1 MIEQFF
7 RPEQLGQALEL
18 KARFGNDAVYMGG
31 GSKLN
36 AAPTRTDKKVAIS
49 LDKLGLGQ
57 IEQQHGQLHI
67 GATVTLQALKD
78 DPRTPAALCEALGFV
93 YSRHL
98 RNQAT
103 LGGEIACQQQDSP
116 LLPVLLVLEAVVVL
130 ENNQLQ
136 PIDAYLVGQRK
147 ELVLG
152 VVLPEPELRC
162 ATRRI
167 SRNADGLAVMTAAVA
182 LDALGEMRVALAG
195 VTPQPMRLR
204 DVERHELRD
213 AALEA
218 AVSAMIAPRA
228 DLGGS
233 VAYKRYISGVV
244 VADLLVECQ
253 QQEVQA

>member
-1 MIEQFF
+1 M
-7 RPEQLGQALEL
+7 
-18 KARFGNDAVYMGG
+18 
-31 GSKLN
+31 
-36 AAPTRTDKKVAIS
+36 
-49 LDKLGLGQ
+49 
-57 IEQQHGQLHI
+57 
-67 GATVTLQALKD
+67 
-78 DPRTPAALCEALGFV
+78 
-93 YSRHL
+93 
-98 RNQAT
+98 
-103 LGGEIACQQQDSP
+103 
-116 LLPVLLVLEAVVVL
+116 
-130 ENNQLQ
+130 
-136 PIDAYLVGQRK
+136 
-147 ELVLG
+147 
-152 VVLPEPELRC
+152 VLPEPELRC

-218 AVSAMIAPRA
+218 AVSALIAPRA

-253 QQEVQA
+253 RQEVQA

>member
-7 RPEQLGQALEL
+7 RPEQLGQALAL
-18 KARFGNDAVYMGG
+18 KAQFGNDAVYMGG

-36 AAPTRTDKKVAIS
+36 AAPTRTDKRVAIS
-49 LDKLGLGQ
+49 LERLGLGQ

-67 GATVTLQALKD
+67 GASVTLQTLKD
-78 DPRTPAALCEALGFV
+78 DPRTPAALGEALGFV

-103 LGGEIACQQQDSP
+103 VGGELACQLQDSP

-136 PIDAYLVGQRK
+136 PIDAYLTGQRK

-152 VVLPEPELRC
+152 VVLPEPDLRC

-182 LDALGEMRVALAG
+182 IDALGEMRVALAG

-204 DVERHELRD
+204 DVERRSLHD

-218 AVSAMIAPRA
+218 AVSELVTPRA

>member
-116 LLPVLLVLEAVVVL
+116 CC
-130 ENNQLQ
+130 
-136 PIDAYLVGQRK
+136 
-147 ELVLG
+147 
-152 VVLPEPELRC
+152 RC
-162 ATRRI
+162 CWC
-167 SRNADGLAVMTAAVA
+167 S
-182 LDALGEMRVALAG
+182 
-195 VTPQPMRLR
+195 
-204 DVERHELRD
+204 
-213 AALEA
+213 
-218 AVSAMIAPRA
+218 
-228 DLGGS
+228 
-233 VAYKRYISGVV
+233 KR
-244 VADLLVECQ
+244 
-253 QQEVQA
+253 

>member
-1 MIEQFF
+1 MI
-7 RPEQLGQALEL
+7 
-18 KARFGNDAVYMGG
+18 
-31 GSKLN
+31 
-36 AAPTRTDKKVAIS
+36 
-49 LDKLGLGQ
+49 
-57 IEQQHGQLHI
+57 
-67 GATVTLQALKD
+67 
-78 DPRTPAALCEALGFV
+78 PRTPAALCDALGFV

-103 LGGEIACQQQDSP
+103 LGGELACQQQDSP

-130 ENNQLQ
+130 ENNLLQ
-136 PIDAYLVGQRK
+136 PIDAYLAGQRNA
-147 ELVLG
+147 LVLG

-182 LDALGEMRVALAG
+182 LDSIGEMRVAVAG

-204 DVERHELRD
+204 DLERRELHD

-218 AVSAMIAPRA
+218 AVSELISPRE
-228 DLGGS
+228 DLAGS
-233 VAYKRYISGVV
+233 VSYKRYITGVV
-244 VADLLVECQ
+244 VADLLVDCQ

>member
-103 LGGEIACQQQDSP
+103 LGGELACQQQDSP
-116 LLPVLLVLEAVVVL
+116 LLPVLPVLRE
-130 ENNQLQ
+130 Q
-136 PIDAYLVGQRK
+136 P
-147 ELVLG
+147 
-152 VVLPEPELRC
+152 
-162 ATRRI
+162 
-167 SRNADGLAVMTAAVA
+167 
-182 LDALGEMRVALAG
+182 RVARWVRRRPARWGPLPAANRGPSAG
-195 VTPQPMRLR
+195 WAWPDHP
-204 DVERHELRD
+204 
-213 AALEA
+213 AP
-218 AVSAMIAPRA
+218 APRA
-228 DLGGS
+228 RRRPEGRGTGW
-233 VAYKRYISGVV
+233 RPPGP
-244 VADLLVECQ
+244 
-253 QQEVQA
+253 

>member
-7 RPEQLGQALEL
+7 RPELLGQALDI

-36 AAPTRTDKKVAIS
+36 ATPTRTDKKVAIS
-49 LDKLGLGQ
+49 LSRLGLDQ

-67 GATVTLQALKD
+67 GATVTLQTLRD
-78 DPRTPAALCEALGFV
+78 DPRTPDVLREALGFV

-103 LGGEIACQQQDSP
+103 LGGELACQQQDSP

-130 ENNQLQ
+130 ENNRLQ
-136 PIDAYLVGQRK
+136 PIDDYLAGQRNA
-147 ELVLG
+147 LILG
-152 VVLPEPELRC
+152 LVLPEPRLRC

-167 SRNADGLAVMTAAVA
+167 SRNADGLSVMTAAVA
-182 LDALGEMRVALAG
+182 LDALGEMRVALVG
-195 VTPQPMRLR
+195 VTPRPMRLR
-204 DVERHELRD
+204 DVERHGLHD
-213 AALEA
+213 GALEA
-218 AVSAMIAPRA
+218 AVSNLLSPRA
-228 DLGGS
+228 DLAGS

-253 QQEVQA
+253 QQEVQS

>member
-1 MIEQFF
+1 M
-7 RPEQLGQALEL
+7 
-18 KARFGNDAVYMGG
+18 
-31 GSKLN
+31 
-36 AAPTRTDKKVAIS
+36 
-49 LDKLGLGQ
+49 
-57 IEQQHGQLHI
+57 
-67 GATVTLQALKD
+67 KD

-103 LGGEIACQQQDSP
+103 VGGEIACQQQDSP

-136 PIDAYLVGQRK
+136 PIDAYLAGQRNA
-147 ELVLG
+147 LILG
-152 VVLPEPELRC
+152 IVLPEPELRC

-182 LDALGEMRVALAG
+182 LDSIGEMRVALAG

-204 DVERHELRD
+204 DVERHDLHD
-213 AALEA
+213 GALEA
-218 AVSAMIAPRA
+218 AVSKILIPRA
-228 DLGGS
+228 DLTGS

-244 VADLLVECQ
+244 VADLLVDCQ
-253 QQEVQA
+253 QQEMQA

>member
-1 MIEQFF
+1 M
-7 RPEQLGQALEL
+7 
-18 KARFGNDAVYMGG
+18 
-31 GSKLN
+31 
-36 AAPTRTDKKVAIS
+36 
-49 LDKLGLGQ
+49 
-57 IEQQHGQLHI
+57 
-67 GATVTLQALKD
+67 
-78 DPRTPAALCEALGFV
+78 
-93 YSRHL
+93 
-98 RNQAT
+98 
-103 LGGEIACQQQDSP
+103 
-116 LLPVLLVLEAVVVL
+116 LVLEAVVVL

-136 PIDAYLVGQRK
+136 PIDAYLAGQRK

-152 VVLPEPELRC
+152 VLPEPALRC

-182 LDALGEMRVALAG
+182 LDALGEMRVAVAG

-204 DVERHELRD
+204 DVERRDLHD

-218 AVSAMIAPRA
+218 AVSELVAPRE